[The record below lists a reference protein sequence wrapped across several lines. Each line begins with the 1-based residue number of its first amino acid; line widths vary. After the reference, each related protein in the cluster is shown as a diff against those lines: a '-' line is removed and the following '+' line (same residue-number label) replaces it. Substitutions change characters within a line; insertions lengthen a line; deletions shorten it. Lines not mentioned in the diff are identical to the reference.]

1 MDFNIKEYVT
11 KFEPGK
17 GLTDILVKIFKF
29 VLLIIFIP
37 ILLVSWIMG
46 QFKNNETKEPKSD
59 WTMFKDFGDFRLFR
73 LSISEDA
80 LPIDLD
86 YPKESG
92 DIYLFKLK
100 CEPVIPHLES
110 LYFDLNE
117 AETKDGFYLISYNS
131 TGKGMTLW
139 CIDKSTKELKKVRDL
154 LNIYW
159 NLFNE
164 DEETVRLRGQDKKY
178 GYDYFVTE
186 KLPPTQAFSH
196 VGITDI

>member
-1 MDFNIKEYVT
+1 VEILKKTTLLDFNIKEYVT
-11 KFEPGK
+11 KLGPGK
-17 GLTDILVKIFKF
+17 GGREVLVKIFKF
-29 VLLIIFIP
+29 VLLIVLIP
-37 ILLVSWIMG
+37 ILLVNWIIG
-46 QFKNNETKEPKSD
+46 KLKNNKTKEHKSD
-59 WTMFKDFGDFRLFR
+59 WTMFKEFGDFRLFR
-73 LSISEDA
+73 LFISEND

-100 CEPVIPHLES
+100 SEPVIQQLET

-117 AETKDGFYLISYNS
+117 VETKNGLYLISYNS

-164 DEETVRLRGQDKKY
+164 DEETVRLRGQDEKY

-186 KLPPTQAFSH
+186 KRSTF
-196 VGITDI
+196 

>member
-1 MDFNIKEYVT
+1 MEILNNPTLLDFNIKEYVT
-11 KFEPGK
+11 KLGPSK
-17 GLTDILVKIFKF
+17 GVREVLVNIFKF
-29 VLLIIFIP
+29 VLLIVFIP
-37 ILLVSWIMG
+37 LFLVSWIMRK
-46 QFKNNETKEPKSD
+46 FKNNNTKEHKSD
-59 WTMFKDFGDFRLFR
+59 WTMFKEFGDFRLFR
-73 LSISEDA
+73 LFISEND

-92 DIYLFKLK
+92 DIYIFKLK
-100 CEPVIPHLES
+100 SEPVLPKLET

-117 AETKDGFYLISYNS
+117 VETKNGLYLISYNS

-159 NLFNE
+159 NMFNE
-164 DEETVRLRGQDKKY
+164 DEETVRLRGQDEKY

-186 KLPPTQAFSH
+186 KSQ
-196 VGITDI
+196 